1 MSLYFTMHEFTRS
14 ATAERRGID
23 NTPPAAARDAIN
35 ALIANI
41 LDPLR
46 RSWGR
51 PIIINSGYRSP
62 ELNEAV
68 GGAPHSQHMRG
79 EAADITAGSPA
90 LNRRLMQ
97 CIIDMRLPYDQL
109 IDEHNG
115 TWIHVSYSPR
125 HRRMILKL

>member
-1 MSLYFTMHEFTRS
+1 MSPYFTMHEFTRS
-14 ATAERRGID
+14 ATAERCGID

-46 RSWGR
+46 RRWGR